1 MNIYV
6 KVCTD
11 ATVITGTGHEILVDI
26 YQFSL
31 TAYFT
36 ASLFSASSL
45 NGGSLFIWGVPKLS
59 S

>member
-1 MNIYV
+1 MYV
-6 KVCTD
+6 KIRTD
-11 ATVITGTGHEILVDI
+11 ATVLTGTGHEILVDI

-36 ASLFSASSL
+36 VSLFSASSL
-45 NGGSLFIWGVPKLS
+45 NGGFLFIWGVPKLS